1 MKVTY
6 LVIRLSGG
14 QRALHWQV
22 WIATVPQGIYAKYSL
37 SLWCIMKCL
46 LRFDA
51 MDTIEK
57 IIDDSETSDL
67 TKKDLKGCIQASVL

>member
-1 MKVTY
+1 MKF
-6 LVIRLSGG
+6 
-14 QRALHWQV
+14 
-22 WIATVPQGIYAKYSL
+22 
-37 SLWCIMKCL
+37 L